1 MTMTKLVYI
10 FPGQSSLYPG
20 MIPKLVE
27 MHQPNGEM
35 LAAASDILHRDL
47 AAHYRE
53 GNQEIFACN
62 RDIQVGVFLA
72 SNMFLG
78 ILDHAGLSADLSLG
92 LSLGEYNHLVHIG
105 ALPFREALLTVE
117 QRGLAY
123 DRGPTGAMASVF
135 PIDLEEL
142 EGIVEKSRSA
152 GVLEVVNLNSPRQ
165 HVISGERP
173 AIKEALRIL
182 DEDSFASAQI
192 IEKKIPMHCS
202 TFEPVA
208 RQFREHLETVP
219 FAKPRM
225 PYFPNRLGR
234 PLEEPSREDFVDL
247 LATHVHHPVLWR
259 RSIDAIVERWPEAV
273 FLEVGPRKV
282 LFNLL
287 HRKWHRVRKFH
298 VDSLEDTG
306 RHLDAVLEELAC
318 LLTEV
323 VRRHAV

>member
-1 MTMTKLVYI
+1 MKTTKLVYI

-20 MIPKLVE
+20 MIQKLVE
-27 MHQPNGEM
+27 LHPSNGEM

-47 AAHYRE
+47 AAHYQE
-53 GNQEIFACN
+53 GKPEFACN

-72 SNMFLG
+72 TNMFLG

-123 DRGPTGAMASVF
+123 DRGPAGAMASVF

-142 EGIVEKSRSA
+142 EEIAEKARSA

-165 HVISGERP
+165 HVISGEQP
-173 AIKEALRIL
+173 AIEEALRIL
-182 DEDSFASAQI
+182 DEDSFATAQI

-202 TFEPVA
+202 TFEPVG

-219 FAKPRM
+219 FAKPRI
-225 PYFPNRLGR
+225 PYFPNRLGH
-234 PLEEPSREDFVDL
+234 PIEEPSREDFVDL

-259 RSIDAIVERWPEAV
+259 HSIDTIVERWPDAV
-273 FLEVGPRKV
+273 FVEVGPRKV

-287 HRKWHRVRKFH
+287 HKKWHRVSKFH
-298 VDSLEDTG
+298 VDSLENTG
-306 RHLDAVLEELAC
+306 RHLDAVIEELAWQF
-318 LLTEV
+318 TEV
-323 VRRHAV
+323 GRRHAV